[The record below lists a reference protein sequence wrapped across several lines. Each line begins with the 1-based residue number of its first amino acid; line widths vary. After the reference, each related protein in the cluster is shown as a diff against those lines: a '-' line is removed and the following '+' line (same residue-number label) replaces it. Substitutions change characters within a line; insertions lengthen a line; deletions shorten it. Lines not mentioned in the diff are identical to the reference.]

1 MIFRQ
6 REAHV
11 KHLDPYA
18 CARREAGETSP
29 AFQLHIHID
38 LRIESYAHPKV
49 LGRDKIHAD
58 DKMLRQRLNERIPV
72 IIFIRIIDIIELP
85 TVQVLGRQRKT
96 NRGMRH
102 FLRDTHLD
110 IPRHLL
116 SLILVSF
123 QLRADI
129 LQGETKRKT
138 LIRII
143 ITQSRIHA

>member
-1 MIFRQ
+1 
-6 REAHV
+6 
-11 KHLDPYA
+11 
-18 CARREAGETSP
+18 
-29 AFQLHIHID
+29 
-38 LRIESYAHPKV
+38 
-49 LGRDKIHAD
+49 
-58 DKMLRQRLNERIPV
+58 
-72 IIFIRIIDIIELP
+72 
-85 TVQVLGRQRKT
+85 
-96 NRGMRH
+96 MRH

-129 LQGETKRKT
+129 LQGKTKGKA